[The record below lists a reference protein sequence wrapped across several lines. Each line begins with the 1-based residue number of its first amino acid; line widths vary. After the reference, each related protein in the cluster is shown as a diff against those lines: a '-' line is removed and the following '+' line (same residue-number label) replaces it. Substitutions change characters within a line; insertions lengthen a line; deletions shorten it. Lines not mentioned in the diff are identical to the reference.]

1 MNPNTRLLRTAS
13 LIAGLGLALIVVLAT
28 FGNFLAVQ
36 PLITFGDAAKTAE
49 DILNSEA
56 LFRWGI
62 ASLIL
67 AAVLDMI
74 VAIALLALFEPVSRY
89 VSTMG
94 ALFRVAYTA
103 VFLVAII
110 QLVMAL
116 GLLGD
121 PTQAMRAIEAYNTVW
136 LVGLIFFGIHLVLI
150 GYLAYRSG
158 YMAKIF
164 GVLLVIAGM
173 GYLVDGFG
181 TVLVPNYSINI
192 AQFTFV
198 GEAALMFWLLIK
210 GTRKDFSNGDADQ
223 GHYFDPNSLPVRQS
237 APSAVGSL
245 ESHSAISEGEPT

>member
-1 MNPNTRLLRTAS
+1 MNHYDTTRSLRTAS
-13 LIAGLGLALIVVLAT
+13 FIAGLALALIVALAI
-28 FGNFLAVQ
+28 FGNFVAVQ
-36 PLITFGDAAKTAE
+36 PLITPGDAAKTAQ

-62 ASLIL
+62 ASLVL

-74 VAIALLALFEPVSRY
+74 VAVALLALFEPVNRN
-89 VSTMG
+89 VSTMA

-110 QLVMAL
+110 QLVVSL
-116 GLLGD
+116 GLLGNPD
-121 PTQAMRAIEAYNTVW
+121 LALRAIDAYNTIW

-158 YMAKIF
+158 YMAKVF
-164 GVLLVIAGM
+164 GILLVVAGL

-181 TVLVPNYSINI
+181 TVLVPNYSMNI
-192 AQFTFV
+192 AQFTFI

-210 GTRKDFSNGDADQ
+210 GTRKDFSDGEADR
-223 GHYFDPNSLPVRQS
+223 GHHFDPDSLWLADHQPTS
-237 APSAVGSL
+237 SAV
-245 ESHSAISEGEPT
+245 AEPR

>member
-1 MNPNTRLLRTAS
+1 MNPNTRSLRTAS
-13 LIAGLGLALIVVLAT
+13 LMAGLGLALIVVLAP
-28 FGNFLAVQ
+28 FGNFVAVQ
-36 PLITFGDAAKTAE
+36 PLITPGDAAKTAQ

-67 AAVLDMI
+67 TAVLDMI
-74 VAIALLALFEPVSRY
+74 VAVALLVVFEPVSRG
-89 VSTMG
+89 VSVMA

-103 VFLVAII
+103 VFLVGII
-110 QLVMAL
+110 QLVVAL

-121 PTQAMRAIEAYNTVW
+121 PPQAMRAIDAYNTIW
-136 LVGLIFFGIHLVLI
+136 LVGLIFFGIHLMLI
-150 GYLAYRSG
+150 GYLAYRSD

-164 GVLLVIAGM
+164 GILLVIAGL

-181 TVLVPNYSINI
+181 IVLVPNYSINI

-210 GTRKDFSNGDADQ
+210 GTRKDFSNCEVDQ
-223 GHYFDPNSLPVRQS
+223 DHYFDSESLRGGRQS
-237 APSAVGSL
+237 AAVV
-245 ESHSAISEGEPT
+245 EPR

>member
-1 MNPNTRLLRTAS
+1 MNADTRSLRTAS
-13 LIAGLGLALIVVLAT
+13 LIAGLGLALIVVLAPL
-28 FGNFLAVQ
+28 GNFVAVQ
-36 PLITFGDAAKTAE
+36 PLITPGDAAKTAQ

-67 AAVLDMI
+67 TAVLDMI
-74 VAIALLALFEPVSRY
+74 VAVALLALFEPVNRN
-89 VSTMG
+89 VSMMA

-103 VFLVAII
+103 VFLVGII
-110 QLVMAL
+110 QLVVAL
-116 GLLGD
+116 GLLRD
-121 PTQAMRAIEAYNTVW
+121 PPEAMRAIDAYNTIW
-136 LVGLIFFGIHLVLI
+136 LVGLIFFGVHLVLI

-164 GVLLVIAGM
+164 GILLVIAGL
-173 GYLVDGFG
+173 GYLVDGFA

-210 GTRKDFSNGDADQ
+210 GTRKEFGNGEVDH
-223 GHYFDPNSLPVRQS
+223 GHYFDPDSLPGSRQS
-237 APSAVGSL
+237 APSAVG
-245 ESHSAISEGEPT
+245 EPR

>member
-1 MNPNTRLLRTAS
+1 MNSDTRSLRVAS
-13 LIAGLGLALIVVLAT
+13 LMAGLGLALIVVFASL
-28 FGNFLAVQ
+28 GNFVAVQ
-36 PLITFGDAAKTAE
+36 ALITPGDAAKTVQ
-49 DILNSEA
+49 DIVNSEA

-74 VAIALLALFEPVSRY
+74 VAVALFVLFEPVSRS
-89 VSTMG
+89 VSTMA

-110 QLVMAL
+110 SLVVAL

-121 PTQAMRAIEAYNTVW
+121 PTQAMRAIDAYNTIW
-136 LVGLIFFGIHLVLI
+136 LVSLIFFGVHLVLI

-164 GVLLVIAGM
+164 GILLVVAGL
-173 GYLVDGFG
+173 GYLIDGFG

-210 GTRKDFSNGDADQ
+210 GTRKEFSNGEVDQ
-223 GHYFDPNSLPVRQS
+223 GHDIDPDSLPGGRQS
-237 APSAVGSL
+237 AAVG
-245 ESHSAISEGEPT
+245 EPR

>member
-1 MNPNTRLLRTAS
+1 MNPDTKSQRTAS
-13 LIAGLGLALIVVLAT
+13 LIAGLALLLIVVLAPL
-28 FGNFLAVQ
+28 GNFVAVQ
-36 PLITFGDAAKTAE
+36 SLITPGDAAKTAQA
-49 DILNSEA
+49 ILNSEA

-62 ASLIL
+62 ASLLL

-74 VAIALLALFEPVSRY
+74 VASALLVLFEPVSRG
-89 VSTMG
+89 VSTMA

-110 QLVMAL
+110 QLVVAL

-121 PTQAMRAIEAYNTVW
+121 PTQAMRAIDAYNTIW

-150 GYLAYRSG
+150 GYLAYRSS
-158 YMAKIF
+158 YMAKVF
-164 GVLLVIAGM
+164 GILLVVAGI

-210 GTRKDFSNGDADQ
+210 GTRKDFSSREAGP
-223 GHYFDPNSLPVRQS
+223 GHYFDPDSLPGGRKS
-237 APSAVGSL
+237 APSAVG
-245 ESHSAISEGEPT
+245 EPR

>member
-1 MNPNTRLLRTAS
+1 MNPDTKSQRTAS
-13 LIAGLGLALIVVLAT
+13 LLAGLALLLIVVLAPL
-28 FGNFLAVQ
+28 GNFVAVQ
-36 PLITFGDAAKTAE
+36 SLITPGDAAKTAQA
-49 DILNSEA
+49 ILNSEA

-62 ASLIL
+62 ASLLL

-74 VAIALLALFEPVSRY
+74 VAGALLVLFEPVSRG
-89 VSTMG
+89 VSTMA
-94 ALFRVAYTA
+94 ALFRVVYTA

-110 QLVMAL
+110 QLVVVL

-121 PTQAMRAIEAYNTVW
+121 PTQAMRAIDAYNTIW

-158 YMAKIF
+158 YMAKVF
-164 GVLLVIAGM
+164 GILLVVAGI

-210 GTRKDFSNGDADQ
+210 GTRKDFSSGEAGQ
-223 GHYFDPNSLPVRQS
+223 GHYFDPDSLPGGRKS
-237 APSAVGSL
+237 APSAVG
-245 ESHSAISEGEPT
+245 EPR